1 MDRIKRISTELLERY
16 PDRFGIDFD
25 ENKKLIKEIAIVRSK
40 ILRNKIA
47 GYITS
52 RLHREAT
59 ENKAT
64 AIGRS
69 CIIFNKPFASISE
82 ILTFLK
88 ENAVESK
95 ILNPNNILIAINGA
109 DSALLC
115 GNDTLVK
122 TGDMVTIV
130 TVVHGGCN

>member
-25 ENKKLIKEIAIVRSK
+25 ENKKLIKEVAIVRSK

-64 AIGRS
+64 ANS
-69 CIIFNKPFASISE
+69 NE
-82 ILTFLK
+82 EK
-88 ENAVESK
+88 EKELD
-95 ILNPNNILIAINGA
+95 IE
-109 DSALLC
+109 
-115 GNDTLVK
+115 
-122 TGDMVTIV
+122 GD
-130 TVVHGGCN
+130 

>member
-52 RLHREAT
+52 RLRRQTDNEAAANSN
-59 ENKAT
+59 E
-64 AIGRS
+64 
-69 CIIFNKPFASISE
+69 E
-82 ILTFLK
+82 K
-88 ENAVESK
+88 EKE
-95 ILNPNNILIAINGA
+95 LEMEE
-109 DSALLC
+109 D
-115 GNDTLVK
+115 
-122 TGDMVTIV
+122 
-130 TVVHGGCN
+130 